1 MTKSSPYIQ
10 VSSFLA
16 IILGIKHTHAC
27 TPARTHTHTHTHI
40 HTTHLTVI
48 SLKMQTPQKREA
60 KAPGPVV
67 MMGKATGS
75 DSTLLAMNQHPVA
88 TAHMMPEA
96 MAGRI
101 TLGYT

>member
-1 MTKSSPYIQ
+1 MIKNSPHIQ
-10 VSSFLA
+10 AFNFLA
-16 IILGIKHTHAC
+16 IILGIQQS
-27 TPARTHTHTHTHI
+27 HTHTHT
-40 HTTHLTVI
+40 THLTLI

-60 KAPGPVV
+60 KAPGTVV

-96 MAGRI
+96 MAGSI